1 MYSLV
6 IWNNILS
13 QPNLIKLE
21 YINNIYIGMNNGN
34 NYNIK
39 EEWSTGK
46 SYKWLNGKIDIYSDP
61 ETNNLY
67 HIYNTDNKRN
77 IHENDD
83 LEVKRDNK
91 RRKI

>member
-1 MYSLV
+1 MYFLV

-13 QPNLIKLE
+13 QPKLIKLE
-21 YINNIYIGMNNGN
+21 YINNIYIGMTDEK

-61 ETNNLY
+61 DTNNLY
-67 HIYNTDNKRN
+67 HIYNSDNKRN
-77 IHENDD
+77 IPENDNI
-83 LEVKRDNK
+83 EVKQDNK